1 MEKEKQLL
9 ESIKNC
15 LLSKNDKQCLRLIEK
30 YGFEQKEINIIPS
43 YEEGLKYTDEEVIL
57 FLNRRLMSVGIVS
70 SLKATEIWFN
80 QYKKNDK

>member
-15 LLSKNDKQCLRLIEK
+15 LLSKNDEQCLRLIEK
-30 YGFEQKEINIIPS
+30 YGLEQKEINIIPS
-43 YEEGLKYTDEEVIL
+43 YEEGLKYTDEQVIF
-57 FLNRRLMSVGIVS
+57 FLNMRLMSVGIVS

-80 QYKKNDK
+80 QYKK